1 MEQGDVTR
9 LMDDLIAGRPSATE
23 KLLPVVY
30 NELRE
35 IAHRLMGAD
44 ARRNTLQPT
53 ALVNEACIRLLGARA
68 LSLNDRAHFFALAS
82 VAMRQILASSA
93 RAKRAAKRS
102 DGNRDRVTLSDVET
116 TAVAAEPATS
126 EVDLLA
132 LDDALD
138 RLAQLNPVHSRLI
151 ELRFFGGLSV
161 EEAAEV
167 MGFSVRSL
175 HREWRIAKAWLN
187 AELTSD
193 SAKGD
198 GG

>member
-23 KLLPVVY
+23 KLLPYVY
-30 NELRE
+30 DELRQ
-35 IAHRLMGAD
+35 IAQRLMGAD
-44 ARRNTLQPT
+44 ARKNTLQPT
-53 ALVNEACIRLLGARA
+53 ALVNEACIRLLGART

-102 DGNRDRVTLSDVET
+102 DGDRDRVSLSDVGAT
-116 TAVAAEPATS
+116 GVAAPHTTS

-132 LDDALD
+132 LDEALD
-138 RLAQLNPVHSRLI
+138 RLAILNPVHSRLI
-151 ELRFFGGLSV
+151 ELRFFGGLTV
-161 EEAAEV
+161 EEAADV

-187 AELTSD
+187 AELNSD
-193 SAKGD
+193 GTKGD